1 MVYKNKISNLL
12 SLEPVV
18 DNHQLEPIIETKL
31 KPGDLLY
38 VPSRHYHCAMPK
50 SPRISITIPCL
61 NRAIMFVPLVLDG
74 SGKYQEFIHLN

>member
-1 MVYKNKISNLL
+1 MLILFKNKISNLL

-38 VPSRHYHCAMPK
+38 VPSRHYHCALPK
-50 SPRISITIPCL
+50 SPRLSISIPCL
-61 NRAIMFVPLVLDG
+61 SLNPAIIQTDPNTY
-74 SGKYQEFIHLN
+74 KI